1 MAFKYLTPAVGVLC
15 LSAATALAGSPKEM
29 GDDALARVVGGELS
43 LESPLPPSGGVIAAG
58 DGNVTLTENGTVS
71 MAGDAQANAT
81 GLEIFSTAHSNIGSG
96 INLAV
101 EQNGAEALPG
111 ATFSATDSMLD
122 LFQENII
129 TLSSAHSASAESI
142 TNYTTVTE
150 TGTATTDN
158 TTNSASVS
166 TGAVDVDV
174 LGLVEVSAPTGT
186 GFAMAGD
193 ATVNIETFSVSVT
206 DDFQLNGPS
215 LNAGI
220 EGAGCYVTGGN
231 CNADRTNDTTS
242 QPAVAAA
249 SVVEATGQGLNGEV
263 ISLGNGEGEDGVGG
277 GIEVSTNDT
286 VSLADNAQQGV
297 TGLKVVNAASSVVG
311 SGINLSVNR
320 CCSRSF
326 SGGASNLNQ
335 FNSVHVRF

>member
-15 LSAATALAGSPKEM
+15 LGAATALAGSPKEM

-43 LESPLPPSGGVIAAG
+43 VETPLAPTGGIIAAG
-58 DGNVTLTENGTVS
+58 DGNVTLTENGDVDLS
-71 MAGDAQANAT
+71 GDAQSMAT
-81 GLEIFSTAHSNIGSG
+81 GLEVFNTAHSNIGSG

-101 EQNGAEALPG
+101 EQNGLEALSG
-111 ATFSATDSMLD
+111 ATSSASDSTLD
-122 LFQENII
+122 LIQENII
-129 TLSSAHSASAESI
+129 TLSSAHSASAESLI
-142 TNYTTVTE
+142 NYTAATTS
-150 TGTATTDN
+150 GIATTDN

-166 TGAVDVDV
+166 TGAIDVDV

-193 ATVNIETFSVSVT
+193 ATVNIETFSVDVDVFS
-206 DDFQLNGPS
+206 LNGPS

-231 CNADRTNDTTS
+231 CNASRENDTTS
-242 QPAVAAA
+242 GPAVAAV
-249 SVVEATGQGLNGEV
+249 SVVEASGQGLHGEV
-263 ISLGNGEGEDGVGG
+263 ISLGNGEGEDGIGG
-277 GIEVSTNDT
+277 GIEVSTEDV
-286 VSLADNAQQGV
+286 VSLNDNAQQGV

-311 SGINLSVNR
+311 SGVNLSVNR

-326 SGGASNLNQ
+326 SGGANNLNQ